1 MRLRKLLFYGGR
13 RVKSLHNISLVTD
26 QSILSKQIR
35 LFTDSKPLSYHTTKP
50 TMVDYKKDFS
60 NVNDDIPK
68 EKRFVHKSEV
78 ERFIIDCMMKVGAEE
93 ERAKMLAANLSE
105 ADYVGHFSH
114 GLNRLTVYIKDCKA
128 NLCKPNN
135 DPIIL
140 KQGPVTG
147 WVDGNN
153 GLGVVVGTFCMSL
166 AIEMAKKNGLGWVVA
181 KGSNHF
187 GICQWYNNIVINHT
201 YMHIVSQLQNE
212 AI

>member
-1 MRLRKLLFYGGR
+1 
-13 RVKSLHNISLVTD
+13 
-26 QSILSKQIR
+26 
-35 LFTDSKPLSYHTTKP
+35 
-50 TMVDYKKDFS
+50 
-60 NVNDDIPK
+60 
-68 EKRFVHKSEV
+68 
-78 ERFIIDCMMKVGAEE
+78 
-93 ERAKMLAANLSE
+93 MLAANLSE

-181 KGSNHF
+181 KRSNHF
-187 GICQWYNNIVINHT
+187 GICQWYDKTVLNHI
-201 YMHIVSQLQNE
+201 YIYIYFVS
-212 AI
+212 

>member
-1 MRLRKLLFYGGR
+1 MQLRKLLFYARTRLKG
-13 RVKSLHNISLVTD
+13 VHKTVLVIDHNVIN
-26 QSILSKQIR
+26 KQIR
-35 LFTDSKPLSYHTTKP
+35 LFTDSKPLLHHTTKP

-60 NVNDDIPK
+60 SVHDDIPK
-68 EKRFVHKSEV
+68 EERFVHKSEV

-114 GLNRLTVYIKDCKA
+114 GLNRLTVYIKDCNA

-135 DPIIL
+135 EPIIL

-153 GLGVVVGTFCMSL
+153 GLGVVVGTFCMKM

-187 GICQWYNNIVINHT
+187 GICQWYTKNI
-201 YMHIVSQLQNE
+201 
-212 AI
+212 